1 MGSEAAKLNA
11 EALEIL
17 SQGNFIG
24 AQRKF
29 QINAKKHP
37 GHQTFNNLGQYYF
50 TEGLEMKNG
59 KVRNAD
65 TLGIYQLKK
74 AEKLQQ
80 TPLNLTNLGVAYYER
95 AKYITYSPSDYE
107 AALEYFTRA
116 NELKTA
122 SWRLYNMAA
131 CLWRLERY
139 EEASAVLKRLCS
151 DYPKEK
157 IRRECATGA
166 MAPYAFSL
174 LKTHRSEQWGQLL
187 KTKIQCSE
195 KDMEIYDRFT
205 LFYLGGKL
213 EQATVLC
220 TQIMNE
226 ILKEWQPNLSVLA
239 MLIDCAIQ
247 HSLFEN
253 WQMLMKYLS
262 ENSRENNRI
271 LRKLVKDEQFRMK
284 TIQSFHYEMG
294 MTYPCGYFGCPKHRV
309 PRFTQK

>member
-1 MGSEAAKLNA
+1 MESEAAKLNA

-107 AALEYFTRA
+107 AAPRSVSYTHLDVY
-116 NELKTA
+116 
-122 SWRLYNMAA
+122 
-131 CLWRLERY
+131 
-139 EEASAVLKRLCS
+139 KRQVYGAQYPS
-151 DYPKEK
+151 DT
-157 IRRECATGA
+157 I
-166 MAPYAFSL
+166 AP
-174 LKTHRSEQWGQLL
+174 
-187 KTKIQCSE
+187 
-195 KDMEIYDRFT
+195 
-205 LFYLGGKL
+205 
-213 EQATVLC
+213 
-220 TQIMNE
+220 
-226 ILKEWQPNLSVLA
+226 
-239 MLIDCAIQ
+239 
-247 HSLFEN
+247 
-253 WQMLMKYLS
+253 
-262 ENSRENNRI
+262 
-271 LRKLVKDEQFRMK
+271 
-284 TIQSFHYEMG
+284 
-294 MTYPCGYFGCPKHRV
+294 
-309 PRFTQK
+309 